1 VHKVARILHKNAAAV
16 NGESLGY
23 PAATLLETIDVE
35 TAPRPTA
42 SIIWMHGLGADAHDF
57 EPVVPAI
64 VRSGEKP
71 WRFVFPNAPQRPVT
85 LNGGMRMRAWYDIK
99 SLDRGMIEDD
109 AGFRDSDARIRELIA
124 REGGRGV
131 PPSRIVLAGFSQ
143 GGALSLY
150 TAPRFPEALAGVVA
164 LSAYLPL
171 RGSFAAARSPANQA
185 TRIFMA
191 HGSSDM
197 VISPAIGRESRE
209 FLEAQGYAVEWHEYP
224 MAHSVCSDEVAD
236 IGAFLRRVLP

>member
-1 VHKVARILHKNAAAV
+1 M
-16 NGESLGY
+16 
-23 PAATLLETIDVE
+23 TLLETIEVE

-64 VRSGEKP
+64 VRPGEKP
-71 WRFVFPNAPQRPVT
+71 WRFVFPNAPQRAVT
-85 LNGGMRMRAWYDIK
+85 INGGMRMRAWYDIK
-99 SLDRGMIEDD
+99 SLDRGMIEDE

-124 REGGRGV
+124 REGGRGI

-150 TAPRFPEALAGVVA
+150 SAPRFPEALAGVVA
-164 LSAYLPL
+164 LSSYLPL
-171 RGSFAAARSPANQA
+171 RGGFAAERSPANEA
-185 TRIFMA
+185 TPIFIA
-191 HGSSDM
+191 HGRSDM
-197 VISPAIGRESRE
+197 VISFSIGRESRE
-209 FLEAQGYAVEWHEYP
+209 FLEAQGYAVEWHDYP
-224 MAHSVCSDEVAD
+224 MAHSVCPDEVAD